1 MFVPDLA
8 KKCSEPLKVKTV
20 SLPFTAFCAKPK
32 EKTKHGLEAT
42 FSQICVILENKPNN
56 LKSVGHKKAFGFI
69 KYMLVNLTNIF
80 YNICEASLYTKPTV
94 S

>member
-20 SLPFTAFCAKPK
+20 SLLFTAFGAKPK

-42 FSQICVILENKPNN
+42 F
-56 LKSVGHKKAFGFI
+56 HKF
-69 KYMLVNLTNIF
+69 T
-80 YNICEASLYTKPTV
+80 S